1 VKPGPHENQAEDS
14 TRTVYP
20 RDACVHELFEEQVK
34 LTPFA
39 IAVNIGEKQLTYAE
53 LNLAA
58 ENAARK
64 LRQLGVKADTLV
76 GLCLPRSF
84 SLIIGLL
91 GILKAGGAYVG
102 LNADDPREHLTS
114 IIKDTKIRVLLTQEH
129 LLSQLPF
136 ESGCAV
142 CFDSDGSITTI
153 ISYGDVDSTG
163 AGSGQENHESIRPA
177 SALSLAYVSFTSG
190 STGPPKGVCITHR
203 GVVRLVKNTNYV
215 SLTQAE
221 VFLQWSPIS
230 FDASTFEVWACLLNG
245 ARLVLFPPEPFSH
258 AILRHLIRSQG
269 ITTLWLTTGLFQQL
283 AERDVDALR
292 GIRQLLVGGDVLS
305 VPIVQ
310 TAAEQLE
317 GCQLINA
324 YGPTEN
330 TTFTCCY
337 PIRLPLPSTSSV
349 PIGRP
354 ISNTCVYILDS
365 VGKRVAFGEPGEL
378 AIGGDGL
385 ARGYLN
391 LPAVTAERFITVR
404 FDNGPSLRLYRSGDR
419 VRYLPDRNLEFLG
432 RIDRQ
437 IKVRGFRV
445 EPTAIEATLA
455 RHDCVHTAAV
465 ITRGSADRRRLEAY
479 ILPKSGATLT
489 NRALRDFLR
498 SHLPNYMLP
507 NDFFF
512 VREMPLT
519 RSGKVDS
526 RALFEL
532 GQAELEGER
541 QTAFLRT
548 RTEKVLAELWGEALG
563 RREVD
568 IDETF
573 VDAGGDSLQAIGLV
587 LSVERKLNKRL
598 PFAAVETG
606 TIRSLANSLDR
617 LPASQPEVNQRALL
631 MSDRATIGYRAPLFF
646 VPGQAGDDL
655 HCYFHVIADLPN
667 NQPVYGLQ
675 PRGLIGEQEC
685 DTIEQTAAHY
695 LQQLHQ
701 SQPSGPYFLCG
712 FCFGGLVAFEMAQQ
726 LQAVGEQVAFLG
738 ILDYRLNSEEPATL
752 PRSATDLVKL
762 IRNYIYA
769 FADFFEAPKYSKAF
783 IRRALTNL
791 ARYYRRILRRNDSQ
805 FLETVGQPPAD
816 YCTQPVSPADM
827 RRLKIHLGAWR
838 RYQPRTYTG
847 PVTLFR
853 QRRLPLL
860 YPYDDTLGW
869 SKIAVGALGVQKIPG
884 PGFQGSMLRPPY
896 ASILAQRLN
905 RWLELAQ
912 KTYSP
917 SGLPFIPSNSMATS
931 RSSSM

>member
-1 VKPGPHENQAEDS
+1 MKPGPHENQAEDS

-39 IAVNIGEKQLTYAE
+39 IAVNIGEKQLTYTE

-58 ENAARK
+58 ENVAQK
-64 LRQLGVKADTLV
+64 LRQVGVKVDTLV
-76 GLCLPRSF
+76 GICLPRSF

-102 LNADDPREHLTS
+102 LNADDPREHLAS
-114 IIKDTKIRVLLTQEH
+114 IIKDTKMRVLLTQEH

-142 CFDSDGSITTI
+142 CFDSDRSITTT
-153 ISYGDVDSTG
+153 SNYGDICSTG
-163 AGSGQENHESIRPA
+163 EGSEQENHESIRPA

-203 GVVRLVKNTNYV
+203 GVVRLVKDTNYA

-258 AILRHLIRSQG
+258 AILRHLIQSQG
-269 ITTLWLTTGLFQQL
+269 ITTLWLTAGLFQQL
-283 AERDVDALR
+283 VERDLDALQ

-305 VPIVQ
+305 VPVVQ
-310 TAAEQLE
+310 RAAEQLE

-337 PIRLPLPSTSSV
+337 PIRLPFLSASSV

-354 ISNTCVYILDS
+354 ISNTFVYILDS

-391 LPAVTAERFITVR
+391 LPAVTAERFITVH
-404 FDNGPSLRLYRSGDR
+404 FHNGPSLRLYRSGDQ
-419 VRYLPDRNLEFLG
+419 VRYLPDGNLEFLG

-445 EPTAIEATLA
+445 EPTAIEATLV
-455 RHDCVHTAAV
+455 RHDSVHTAAV
-465 ITRGSADRRRLEAY
+465 ITRGSAGHKRLEAY
-479 ILPKSGATLT
+479 IVPKSGATLT

-498 SHLPNYMLP
+498 RHLPKYMLP

-512 VREMPLT
+512 LREMPLT
-519 RSGKVDS
+519 RNGKVDS

-532 GQAELEGER
+532 GRAEVEGDR

-548 RTEKVLAELWGEALG
+548 RTEKVLAELWAEALG

-568 IDETF
+568 VDETF
-573 VDAGGDSLQAIGLV
+573 IDAGGDSLHAIGLV

-598 PFAAVETG
+598 PFAAVATG

-617 LPASQPEVNQRALL
+617 LPALEPEVNQRALL
-631 MSDRATIGYRAPLFF
+631 MSDRPTISYRAPLFF

-655 HCYFHVIADLPN
+655 HCYFHVTADLPN

-675 PRGLIGEQEC
+675 LRGFVGEEED
-685 DTIEQTAAHY
+685 DTIEQTAAYY

-701 SQPSGPYFLCG
+701 TQPSGPYFLCG

-738 ILDYRLNSEEPATL
+738 VFDYRLNSEEPATL
-752 PRSATDLVKL
+752 PRSASDLFRL
-762 IRNYIYA
+762 IRNYTYA
-769 FADFFEAPKYSKAF
+769 IADFIEAPQYSKAF
-783 IRRALTNL
+783 IRRVVTSL
-791 ARYYRRILRRNDSQ
+791 ARYFRPIRRPNDSQ
-805 FLETVGQPPAD
+805 LLDIIAELPAD
-816 YCTQPVSPADM
+816 YSQTISPADM
-827 RRLKIHLGAWR
+827 GRLKIQLGAWR
-838 RYQPRTYTG
+838 RYQPHTYTG
-847 PVTLFR
+847 AVTLFR

-860 YPYDDTLGW
+860 YPYDETLGW
-869 SKIAVGALGVQKIPG
+869 NKIAIGALDVQKIPG
-884 PGFQGSMLRPPY
+884 PGFQGSMLRPPH

-905 RWLELAQ
+905 RSLELAQ
-912 KTYSP
+912 KACSP
-917 SGLPFIPSNSMATS
+917 SGLPFIPSDSIATS